1 MRVRPGVLRIQRD
14 QIAMRLIIFCEAW
27 AVPVANDNC
36 GGDGKRAKRHSYWN

>member
-1 MRVRPGVLRIQRD
+1 
-14 QIAMRLIIFCEAW
+14 MRLIIFCEAW

>member
-14 QIAMRLIIFCEAW
+14 QITMRLIIFYDAW
-27 AVPVANDNC
+27 AVPAANDNH